1 MTTHEMRL
9 HPGPFERIKNGAQV
23 IESRL
28 NDDRRQ
34 KIKVGDH
41 LLFALRPDFIEKV
54 EAEVVELIHAP
65 TFRELFSLRPIAEF
79 GADDVE
85 QKTGSMYE
93 YYSKEE
99 EIKYGVLGIKFKK
112 VEG

>member
-9 HPGPFERIKNGAQV
+9 HPGPFGRIKNGTQV

-41 LLFALRPDFIEKV
+41 LVFALRPDFIEKV

-65 TFRELFSLRPIAEF
+65 TFRELFAMRPLAEF
-79 GADDVE
+79 GADNLDAKVE
-85 QKTGSMYE
+85 SMYE

-112 VEG
+112 LP

>member
-1 MTTHEMRL
+1 MRL
-9 HPGPFERIKNGAQV
+9 HPGPFGRIQAGAQI

-41 LLFALRPDFIEKV
+41 LVFALRPDFIEKV

-65 TFRELFSLRPIAEF
+65 TFRDLFATRPLSEF
-79 GADDVE
+79 GADDLDA
-85 QKTGSMYE
+85 KTESMYE

-99 EIKYGVLGIKFKK
+99 EAKYGVLGIKFKK
-112 VEG
+112 LK

>member
-1 MTTHEMRL
+1 MTIHEMRL
-9 HPGPFERIKNGAQV
+9 HSGPFGRIRAGAQV

-41 LLFALRPDFIEKV
+41 LVFALRPDFIEKV
-54 EAEVVELIHAP
+54 EVEVVELIHAP
-65 TFRELFSLRPIAEF
+65 TFRELFAMRPLTEF
-79 GADDVE
+79 GADDLNANVE
-85 QKTGSMYE
+85 SMYE

-99 EIKYGVLGIKFKK
+99 EIKYGVLGIMFKK
-112 VEG
+112 LP